1 MGRFGERGSWGSEL
15 QSQQAS
21 LVVPPGYLRV
31 ACWPSRTPYVLCWIC
46 IFCRGTDLGPFELYA
61 AGGAPKDRVPGMSQ
75 AHLFYEGRSFYEGF
89 TWWSVIQ
96 WISQGLREHYEVS
109 KELPPELLR
118 LIRKLD
124 DSDWLFPGVRWQK
137 DADLL
142 FG

>member
-1 MGRFGERGSWGSEL
+1 
-15 QSQQAS
+15 
-21 LVVPPGYLRV
+21 
-31 ACWPSRTPYVLCWIC
+31 
-46 IFCRGTDLGPFELYA
+46 
-61 AGGAPKDRVPGMSQ
+61 MSQ

>member
-1 MGRFGERGSWGSEL
+1 
-15 QSQQAS
+15 
-21 LVVPPGYLRV
+21 
-31 ACWPSRTPYVLCWIC
+31 
-46 IFCRGTDLGPFELYA
+46 
-61 AGGAPKDRVPGMSQ
+61 MSQ

-89 TWWSVIQ
+89 TWWSVIE

-124 DSDWLFPGVRWQK
+124 DSDWLFPSVGWQNS
-137 DADLL
+137 DLL